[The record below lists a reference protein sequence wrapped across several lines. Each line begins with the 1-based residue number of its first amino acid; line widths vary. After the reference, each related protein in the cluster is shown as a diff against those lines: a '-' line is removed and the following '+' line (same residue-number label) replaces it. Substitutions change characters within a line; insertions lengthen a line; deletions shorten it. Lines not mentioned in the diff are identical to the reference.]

1 MITVYSRINGR
12 VIEQPLA
19 AGEPLPAGAVWIDL
33 LRPDDDERGMVAAA
47 LGCDLPTREEMRE
60 IEASSQVYVEDDAI
74 YLTATVIA
82 RADTPHPEQGEVT
95 FVLTPTRVATLRY
108 NEPRSIS
115 AFAARTSRQPELLAS
130 AEDALLGL
138 LDAVIDRVADVL
150 ELVGARIDALS
161 AQVFGDAPEGRV
173 VAKRTSP
180 RSGELKEVMRG
191 VGRAGDLTHKVRDS
205 LASLDRLAAFLTT
218 AAADRLS
225 KDQKTQVKTLA
236 RDLRSLN
243 EHSGFLA
250 HEVNFLLDATL
261 GLINIEQNNIIKM
274 FSVAAVAFLPPTL
287 IASSYGM
294 NFQHMPELD
303 WRWGY
308 PMALAMMALS
318 AAAPLWWFKRRGW
331 L

>member
-1 MITVYSRINGR
+1 MITVYSRIDGR
-12 VIEQPLA
+12 VVEQPLA
-19 AGEPLPAGAVWIDL
+19 AGDPLPPGAVWVDL
-33 LRPDDDERGMVAAA
+33 LRPDDAERRAVAAA

-60 IEASSQVYVEDDAI
+60 IEASSQVYVEDGAI
-74 YLTATVIA
+74 YLTASVIA
-82 RADTPHPEQGEVT
+82 RADTPHPEQGELT
-95 FVLTPTRVATLRY
+95 FVLTQGRVATLRFT
-108 NEPRSIS
+108 EPRSIAS
-115 AFAARTSRQPELLAS
+115 FAARTNRQPELLAS

-161 AQVFGDAPEGRV
+161 AQVFRDGPDGRPV
-173 VAKRTSP
+173 KRSSP

-218 AAADRLS
+218 AAADRLN
-225 KDQKTQVKTLA
+225 KEQKTQLKTLA

-303 WRWGY
+303 WQWGY